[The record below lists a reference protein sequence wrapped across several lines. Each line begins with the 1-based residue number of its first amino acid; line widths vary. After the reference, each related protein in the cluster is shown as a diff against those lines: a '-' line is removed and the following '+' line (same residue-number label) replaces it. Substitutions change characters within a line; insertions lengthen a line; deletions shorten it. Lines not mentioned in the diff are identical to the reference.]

1 MNDRIPLLILGLG
14 NVLLE
19 DDGVGAAAVAL
30 LLDRFDVPEGV
41 RVFDGG
47 TLGLSL
53 LPYVQAADTVILVD
67 AVRADAPPGTLI
79 RLDGD
84 EVGPAV
90 ATRLSPHQVGVADL
104 LDGARWLEQYPRRVV
119 LWGLVPASME
129 LAVGLSRPVHA
140 SLADLVDRVVDEA
153 RCIGFACRPRVRLTA
168 FAEATAVKKPDTT
181 RLNEV
186 DGTSADGRVV
196 DVARLAG
203 MR

>member
-1 MNDRIPLLILGLG
+1 MSERTPLLVLGLG

-19 DDGVGAAAVAL
+19 DDGVGAAAVAVL
-30 LLDRFDVPEGV
+30 LEGYDVPAGV

-53 LPYVQAADTVILVD
+53 LPYLEGADTVILVD
-67 AVRADAPPGTLI
+67 AVRAECPPGSFV

-84 EVGPAV
+84 DVAPAV

-104 LDGARWLEQYPRRVV
+104 LDGARWLGRYPDRVV
-119 LWGLVPASME
+119 LLGLVPESME
-129 LAVGLSRPVHA
+129 LAVGLSPRVRSALPE
-140 SLADLVDRVVDEA
+140 LADRVVEEA
-153 RCIGFACRPRVRLTA
+153 RTLGFVFHRKRTN
-168 FAEATAVKKPDTT
+168 DTP
-181 RLNEV
+181 
-186 DGTSADGRVV
+186 ADQRAV